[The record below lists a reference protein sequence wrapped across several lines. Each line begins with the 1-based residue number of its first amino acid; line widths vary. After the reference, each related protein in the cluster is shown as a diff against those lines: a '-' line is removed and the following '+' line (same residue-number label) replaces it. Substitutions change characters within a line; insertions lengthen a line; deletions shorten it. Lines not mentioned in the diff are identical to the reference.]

1 MRALVGCE
9 YSGRTR
15 HALRNLGV
23 DAWSCD
29 LLPSDDNSPYHHQ
42 GDVLA
47 LLSEGW
53 DFAIFHPPCTH
64 LAVSGAAH
72 FARKRASGE
81 QQSALDFVRTLMA
94 CKFPWALENPV
105 SIISTAIRKPN
116 QIIHPWQFGHP
127 EQKTTCLWLH
137 DLPPLVPTKNVREE
151 MLALPKHQRER
162 LHYLS
167 PGPDRW
173 KERSRTFLGIA
184 QAMAE
189 QWTSA
194 VSAKAEAA

>member
-15 HALRNLGV
+15 QALRNLGV

-53 DFAIFHPPCTH
+53 DLAIF
-64 LAVSGAAH
+64 
-72 FARKRASGE
+72 
-81 QQSALDFVRTLMA
+81 
-94 CKFPWALENPV
+94 
-105 SIISTAIRKPN
+105 
-116 QIIHPWQFGHP
+116 HPWQFGHP

-151 MLALPKHQRER
+151 MLALPKNQRER

-173 KERSRTFLGIA
+173 KERSRTFPGIA